1 MSIYNIIQD
10 TKYFTLNEARK
21 EIQNILNN
29 NTQSID
35 TFILMESI
43 NKSLSNK
50 KNNLKILCYYQFL
63 LDAIKDNNKNEI
75 KKYCKKLSFKY

>member
-63 LDAIKDNNKNEI
+63 LDAIKDDDKNEI

>member
-50 KNNLKILCYYQFL
+50 KNNLKILCCYQFL
-63 LDAIKDNNKNEI
+63 LDAIKDNDKNEI

>member
-29 NTQSID
+29 NTQIID

-63 LDAIKDNNKNEI
+63 LDAIKDNDKNEI

>member
-63 LDAIKDNNKNEI
+63 LDSIKDNNKNEI

>member
-1 MSIYNIIQD
+1 MSMYNIIQD

-63 LDAIKDNNKNEI
+63 LDAIKDNDKNEI

>member
-63 LDAIKDNNKNEI
+63 LDAIKDNDKNEI
-75 KKYCKKLSFKY
+75 KKY

>member
-63 LDAIKDNNKNEI
+63 LDSIKDNDKNEI

>member
-50 KNNLKILCYYQFL
+50 KNNLKILCYYQSL
-63 LDAIKDNNKNEI
+63 LDSIKDNNKNEI

>member
-1 MSIYNIIQD
+1 MSVYNIIQD

-29 NTQSID
+29 NIQSID

-75 KKYCKKLSFKY
+75 KKYCEKLSFKY

>member
-63 LDAIKDNNKNEI
+63 LDAIKDSDKNEI

>member
-21 EIQNILNN
+21 EIQNIINN

-63 LDAIKDNNKNEI
+63 LDAIKDNDKNEI

>member
-50 KNNLKILCYYQFL
+50 KNNLKILCYYKFL
-63 LDAIKDNNKNEI
+63 LDSIKDNDKNEI

>member
-50 KNNLKILCYYQFL
+50 KNNVKNIMSLSIFIRC
-63 LDAIKDNNKNEI
+63 NKR
-75 KKYCKKLSFKY
+75 

>member
-63 LDAIKDNNKNEI
+63 LDAIKDNDKNEI
-75 KKYCKKLSFKY
+75 KNYCKKLSFKY

>member
-1 MSIYNIIQD
+1 MSIYIIIQD

-63 LDAIKDNNKNEI
+63 LDSIKDNDKNEI

>member
-63 LDAIKDNNKNEI
+63 LDAIKDNDKNEI

>member
-10 TKYFTLNEARK
+10 TTYFTLNEARK

-50 KNNLKILCYYQFL
+50 KNNLKILCHYQFL
-63 LDAIKDNNKNEI
+63 LDAIKDDNKNEI

>member
-63 LDAIKDNNKNEI
+63 LDAIKDNDKNEI
-75 KKYCKKLSFKY
+75 KYKDINK